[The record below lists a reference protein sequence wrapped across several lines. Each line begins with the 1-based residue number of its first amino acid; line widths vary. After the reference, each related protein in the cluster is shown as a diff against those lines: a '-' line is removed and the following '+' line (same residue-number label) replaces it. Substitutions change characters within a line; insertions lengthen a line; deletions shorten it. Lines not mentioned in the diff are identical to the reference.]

1 MLRECVAEGPTVEDA
16 VDAALE
22 VLGVQQDAVEYEV
35 LEESSRK
42 FLGMG
47 AGRSVKVRA
56 WLKED
61 FVREIETAHTDL
73 GTTSEESDEAAP
85 ATGDRV
91 PNDGRRAP
99 AQVPDDLSDEDL
111 DRVADTAADALETVL
126 ASFGIVAS
134 IEEYEGDEGEIIL
147 DVVSSDL
154 AILIGRHGHTLDSVQ
169 VLISAI
175 THKKLG
181 FRYPVLVDVEG
192 YRNRRKGK
200 LEEISLRAAAKATRQ
215 GFPVKLRPMT
225 AMERRIVHMTLR
237 DDAKIR
243 TSSEGEDPF
252 RAVVIHPNKR

>member
-1 MLRECVAEGPTVEDA
+1 M
-16 VDAALE
+16 
-22 VLGVQQDAVEYEV
+22 LGVQQDAVEYEV
-35 LEESSRK
+35 IEEPSRK
-42 FLGMG
+42 FLGIG
-47 AGRSVKVRA
+47 AGRGVKVRA
-56 WLKED
+56 WLKDD
-61 FVREIETAHTDL
+61 FVREIESARIDDGATF
-73 GTTSEESDEAAP
+73 EAGDAAQP
-85 ATGDRV
+85 ATGERITSDA
-91 PNDGRRAP
+91 RRAP
-99 AQVPDDLSDEDL
+99 SQVPDDLSEEDL
-111 DRVADTAADALETVL
+111 DRVADTATDALETVL
-126 ASFGIVAS
+126 SSFGIEAA

-147 DVVSSDL
+147 DVVGSDL